1 MKLNKE
7 KSLFIKVIHYSFS
20 FQASSK
26 CELNCIPKG
35 ENFYYRH
42 KNAVLDGTPCEPGR
56 RDICV
61 EGVCKV
67 RYLNFYY
74 IIEYIRLYKK
84 HSLFFSSIQSI
95 KKGEFTLLVINL
107 LTNYLFFFFITS

>member
-1 MKLNKE
+1 M
-7 KSLFIKVIHYSFS
+7 SKVKVHEIEQEIYLYIILFS
-20 FQASSK
+20 FPASNK

-67 RYLNFYY
+67 SYLKFYY
-74 IIEYIRLYKK
+74 IKEHI
-84 HSLFFSSIQSI
+84 
-95 KKGEFTLLVINL
+95 
-107 LTNYLFFFFITS
+107 